1 MSRASSLF
9 VALVAATAAAETLVN
24 QQPNPHTDTEGACAA
39 ASFADLLEVP
49 HLAPLATQTDTFVG
63 EAAARTPGGAR
74 VRLYNFKQ
82 RRTARRAMGAAG
94 PQPPPHLDASVR
106 RRSVVRGGA
115 GPRRVGTARRR
126 DFACSGCSTEYPRL
140 GRGAAATRLHRISTS
155 HRRRR
160 RDSSPVRRR
169 DVARSRRN
177 GHARRPRRLSA
188 AELPFSVAPVAFPRD
203 DPRLLVASAAHADSW
218 FPGYAWEVVGARTP
232 CGFAHLGWR
241 FANAEGAFLALIVR
255 PSDDEAAAWAVGNPA
270 TAALAALFLTTS
282 ARGASL

>member
-1 MSRASSLF
+1 M
-9 VALVAATAAAETLVN
+9 
-24 QQPNPHTDTEGACAA
+24 
-39 ASFADLLEVP
+39 
-49 HLAPLATQTDTFVG
+49 
-63 EAAARTPGGAR
+63 
-74 VRLYNFKQ
+74 
-82 RRTARRAMGAAG
+82 
-94 PQPPPHLDASVR
+94 
-106 RRSVVRGGA
+106 
-115 GPRRVGTARRR
+115 
-126 DFACSGCSTEYPRL
+126 
-140 GRGAAATRLHRISTS
+140 
-155 HRRRR
+155 
-160 RDSSPVRRR
+160 RRR

-218 FPGYAWEVVGARTP
+218 FPGYAWEVVGAQTP

-270 TAALAALFLTTS
+270 TAALAALFLGTS

>member
-1 MSRASSLF
+1 MSRASSLL

-82 RRTARRAMGAAG
+82 
-94 PQPPPHLDASVR
+94 
-106 RRSVVRGGA
+106 
-115 GPRRVGTARRR
+115 
-126 DFACSGCSTEYPRL
+126 
-140 GRGAAATRLHRISTS
+140 
-155 HRRRR
+155 
-160 RDSSPVRRR
+160 
-169 DVARSRRN
+169 
-177 GHARRPRRLSA
+177 PRRLSA